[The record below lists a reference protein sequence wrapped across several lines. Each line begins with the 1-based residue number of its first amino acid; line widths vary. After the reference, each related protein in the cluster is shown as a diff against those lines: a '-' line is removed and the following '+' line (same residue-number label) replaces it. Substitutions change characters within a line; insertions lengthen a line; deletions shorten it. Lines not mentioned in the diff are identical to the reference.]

1 MVSQENIT
9 SGLAGRVA
17 GLTLNETG
25 RVVSSFSV
33 VIRGLTSLTTDNQ
46 PLYVVDGIPIS
57 SGLNNVSGMGD
68 RNEVDYG
75 NPISDLNPSDIADM
89 TVLKGPSAAALYGS
103 RAANGVILITTKTGQ
118 KGEPLQSE
126 ERRVGKEGRSE

>member
-17 GLTLNETG
+17 GVTLNQTG
-25 RVVSSFSV
+25 GVGSSVRV

-75 NPISDLNPSDIADM
+75 NRISDLNLSEIAEP
-89 TVLKGPSAAALYGS
+89 TVRKGPSAAALS
-103 RAANGVILITTKTGQ
+103 
-118 KGEPLQSE
+118 
-126 ERRVGKEGRSE
+126 

>member
-1 MVSQENIT
+1 MFTQENIT

-17 GLTLNETG
+17 GVTLNQTG
-25 RVVSSFSV
+25 GVGSSVSV
-33 VIRGLTSLTTDNQ
+33 VIRGRTSLTTDNQ

-89 TVLKGPSAAALYGS
+89 TVLKGDRKSTRLNSSHVAISYAVFCLKKK
-103 RAANGVILITTKTGQ
+103 NKIITY
-118 KGEPLQSE
+118 ECN
-126 ERRVGKEGRSE
+126 